1 MERFYKKLLFE
12 YLELF
17 PCVAILG
24 VRQCGKTTMLKELP
38 KDWKIFDLE
47 KESDYQIIARDTD
60 LFLRLNKNHIA
71 IDESQLHPKL
81 FPALRV
87 AIDNDRN
94 KKGRF
99 VLTGSSSPEL
109 IKSIS
114 ESLAGRV
121 GLIELSPFSLCEAF
135 ELPQSDFFR
144 LLTEK
149 ADIASLTKNL
159 KIQCSIEEVH
169 DYWLSGA
176 FPEPW
181 VVNKSGNNK
190 RFLKLWMQNYIQT
203 YIFRDILRL
212 FPGLNQEKFR
222 MFFQILSNVSGNIIN
237 YWDMQLTPVEY
248 I

>member
-1 MERFYKKLLFE
+1 MFQTSLKNIIININSAIDKRQSILEMTSIKERLESLYALIQSEIEIIKVEQKIKSRIEGQIEKNQKE
-12 YLELF
+12 YYLNEQMN
-17 PCVAILG
+17 AI
-24 VRQCGKTTMLKELP
+24 QKELGD
-38 KDWKIFDLE
+38 KDSKSEIFDLE

-121 GLIELSPFSLCEAF
+121 GLIELSPFL
-135 ELPQSDFFR
+135 
-144 LLTEK
+144 
-149 ADIASLTKNL
+149 I
-159 KIQCSIEEVH
+159 
-169 DYWLSGA
+169 
-176 FPEPW
+176 
-181 VVNKSGNNK
+181 
-190 RFLKLWMQNYIQT
+190 M
-203 YIFRDILRL
+203 
-212 FPGLNQEKFR
+212 
-222 MFFQILSNVSGNIIN
+222 IIN
-237 YWDMQLTPVEY
+237 TTINFIIIPVFIKHNEFL
-248 I
+248 IF